1 MKPGFSERTFE
12 FCYNYE
18 FCQHNAALLAA
29 CPDIPSQRAEKNLGY
44 DVEFKIDD
52 GNFKRSLFLQH
63 KVASFAKVR
72 AGRNTPFYAAQ
83 HNQPYF
89 RFSID
94 NEQHNVLCK
103 LSRTQGNAFYCAP
116 RFHLT
121 SKLKEYFRDVA
132 IAENAVLLNPL
143 DVGEV
148 TGKKRHNV
156 TYNASGQNPTL
167 HPELRRFKHLCS
179 GDERAGP
186 QLMRPRITLDDIQ
199 ELRNMLVGNMEK
211 FEDTPDASKF
221 RRSLQRARNLSS
233 AVKQAQFL
241 LGHVY
246 QVTWLLLP

>member
-18 FCQHNAALLAA
+18 FCQQNAALLAA

-44 DVEFKIDD
+44 DVEFKIND

-89 RFSID
+89 RFLID

-179 GDERAGP
+179 GDERAGR
-186 QLMRPRITLDDIQ
+186 QLMRSRITLDDIQ
-199 ELRNMLVGNMEK
+199 ELSTMLVDNMEK
-211 FEDTPDASKF
+211 FEDSAKASKF
-221 RRSLQRARNLSS
+221 RRSLQRARDLSS
-233 AVKQAQFL
+233 AVKLAQFL